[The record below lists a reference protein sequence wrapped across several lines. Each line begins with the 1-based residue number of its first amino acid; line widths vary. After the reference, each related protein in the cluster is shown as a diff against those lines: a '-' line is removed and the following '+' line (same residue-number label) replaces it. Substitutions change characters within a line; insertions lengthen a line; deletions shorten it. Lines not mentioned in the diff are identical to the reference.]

1 MALLTKPNPRQ
12 ISLIEVLAE
21 AFPGVK
27 ASAAG
32 DGTDYEY
39 LRADPSGDPLPP
51 LEAIQAKQLELSRL
65 HMWRLIQAERD
76 ARKANG
82 VKVGPNWFHSDDGSR
97 IQQLAL
103 VIFGANL
110 PQGIMW
116 KTLDGAFVPMTNTL
130 AVQIFQASAAQ
141 DTAIFTVAEQHKA
154 GMMYSHTPWTY
165 DFSSM
170 WPATYEGSQLN

>member
-1 MALLTKPNPRQ
+1 MALLTKPLPRQ
-12 ISLIEVLAE
+12 ISLMEVLSDS
-21 AFPGVK
+21 FPAVK
-27 ASAAG
+27 ASAIG

-39 LRADPSGDPLPP
+39 ITVDPTGAPLPP
-51 LEAIQAKQLELSRL
+51 LEEIQAKQLELSRL

-82 VKVGPNWFHSDDGSR
+82 VKVGANWFHSDDSSR

-103 VIFGANL
+103 VIFGSNL

-116 KTLDGAFVPMTNTL
+116 KTLNGAFVQMTNAL
-130 AVQIFQASAAQ
+130 AIQIFQASAAQ

-170 WPATYEGSQLN
+170 WPPTYEGSQLN

>member
-1 MALLTKPNPRQ
+1 MPLLTKPNARQ
-12 ISLIEVLAE
+12 LSYMEVLAD
-21 AFPGVK
+21 AFPNVR
-27 ASAAG
+27 AHAVG
-32 DGTDYEY
+32 DGSDYEY
-39 LRADPSGDPLPP
+39 LRADPGGDPLPS
-51 LEAIQAKQLELSRL
+51 LEILQAKQLELTRIY
-65 HMWRLIQAERD
+65 MWRLIQLERD

-82 VKVGPNWFHSDDGSR
+82 VKVGPNWFHSDDSSR

-165 DFSSM
+165 DFSTM